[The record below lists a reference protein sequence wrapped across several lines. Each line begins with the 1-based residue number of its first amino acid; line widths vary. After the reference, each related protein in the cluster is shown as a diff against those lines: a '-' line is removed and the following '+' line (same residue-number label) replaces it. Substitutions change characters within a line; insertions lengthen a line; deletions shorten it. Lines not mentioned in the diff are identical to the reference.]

1 MITRLASQKGI
12 DLVAGIIDELLL
24 ENIQFVILGTGEE
37 EYESFFRELEGKYSN
52 VKALIKFDRVIS
64 KKMYAA
70 ADIFLMPSKSEPCGL
85 AQMICCSYGT
95 VPVVRAVGGLF
106 DSIKPYGTDGS
117 NGFTFDNYNAHEL
130 LFTAKRAVNLYS
142 DKNEWDALVK
152 RAKASN
158 FSWRNSASK
167 YMKIYN
173 KILEW

>member
-1 MITRLASQKGI
+1 
-12 DLVAGIIDELLL
+12 
-24 ENIQFVILGTGEE
+24 
-37 EYESFFRELEGKYSN
+37 
-52 VKALIKFDRVIS
+52 
-64 KKMYAA
+64 
-70 ADIFLMPSKSEPCGL
+70 
-85 AQMICCSYGT
+85 MICCSYGT

-152 RAKASN
+152 RAKTSN